1 MAAIQARDSR
11 RKGYSQSAL
20 TERRSRV
27 RFPFE
32 LRVRFRSLDPGRP
45 LSGTGRLV
53 NMSSGGLLVASRQEM
68 ITGTLLEV
76 NIDWPTRLDD
86 RIPLRLVAV
95 GRVTRCDPLNFAVIL
110 ERYHFQLAGGAAGK
124 LGQHPRTAVC

>member
-1 MAAIQARDSR
+1 
-11 RKGYSQSAL
+11 
-20 TERRSRV
+20 
-27 RFPFE
+27 
-32 LRVRFRSLDPGRP
+32 
-45 LSGTGRLV
+45 
-53 NMSSGGLLVASRQEM
+53 MSSGGLLVASRQEM